1 MRYVMSKSAK
11 NQTAA
16 KPAKAEKA
24 RPTLSPEAAK
34 LLEQLQKF
42 DLAQLRLIEKEV
54 QAAKRAKAPKR
65 LAKGELSDAT
75 AKSLAKHKALYN
87 NVKTWLAAGAHEKV
101 RTEGAVLPKS
111 LLQLMMGELG
121 VKGRSKLTEKGQMFN
136 AMIEATAAIEVAK
149 AA

>member
-1 MRYVMSKSAK
+1 MSKSAK
-11 NQTAA
+11 KTAA
-16 KPAKAEKA
+16 PKAEKA
-24 RPTLSPEAAK
+24 KPTLSPEAAK

-65 LAKGELSDAT
+65 LAKGELSPAK
-75 AKSLAKHKALYN
+75 AKSMDKHKALYS

-101 RTEGAVLPKS
+101 KTEGAVLPKT
-111 LLQLMMGELG
+111 LLQHMMGEFEI
-121 VKGRSKLTEKGQMFN
+121 KDRSKIKDVADMLSALIAGVPVTKM
-136 AMIEATAAIEVAK
+136 AK